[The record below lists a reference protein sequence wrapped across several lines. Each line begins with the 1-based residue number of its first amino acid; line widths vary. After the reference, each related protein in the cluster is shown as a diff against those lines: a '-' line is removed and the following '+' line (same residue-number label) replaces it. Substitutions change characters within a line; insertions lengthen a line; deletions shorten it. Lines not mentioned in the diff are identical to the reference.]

1 MLRDRYALVDLFAL
15 VPAWELR
22 FEPELAELDR
32 LLEDDLLFQQVKADL
47 ARRRPRSLETG
58 RPSTPVE
65 VILRLL
71 VIQHLYVWSFEQL
84 ERFVNDSLVLRQFCR
99 LGLERVPHATTVLR
113 WANLVQPETLHR
125 LLDRVTELAQ
135 SVQVTRGRKL
145 RIDST
150 VVETTIHHP
159 SDSSLLADG
168 VRVLSRLVRRAGDV
182 LARGSEPLFRD
193 RTRGAKR
200 LMRRIHASAT
210 ITGRGAAAATVERTE
225 LYRRL
230 LEVTQASVG
239 QAEAVQQLLATRTGE
254 AVQRVRAH
262 IEHFVP
268 LVQQVCAQTQRRV
281 LEGEAVPAADKLVSL
296 FEPHTAVI
304 RRGKLPTPTE
314 FGTKIMLD
322 EVDGG
327 LVTRYVI
334 LAGNP
339 ADASELPASLDHH
352 RLQFGHPPRTTA
364 ADRAFSTA
372 ANEQYAA
379 QVGVS
384 CLAIPKPGK
393 CSAQR
398 RAWEQRP
405 AFRRAAR
412 FRAGIEGRI
421 SVLKRAFGLRRCRYH
436 GHDGMERWVGWG
448 ILTHNLRQISHSMAA
463 RQAA

>member
-1 MLRDRYALVDLFAL
+1 MLRDRYAPVDLFGL

-32 LLEDDLLFQQVKADL
+32 LLEDDLLLQQIKADL
-47 ARRRPRSLETG
+47 ARRRPRTLETG

-71 VIQHLYVWSFEQL
+71 VIQHLYAWSFEQL
-84 ERFVNDSLVLRQFCR
+84 ERWVNDSLVLRQFCR
-99 LGLERVPHATTVLR
+99 LGLEPVPHATTVLR
-113 WANLVQPETLHR
+113 WANLVQPETLHC

-135 SVQVTRGRKL
+135 TLTVTRGRKL

-159 SDSSLLADG
+159 SDSGLLADG

-182 LARGSEPLFRD
+182 LARGTEPLFRD
-193 RTRGAKR
+193 RTRSAKR
-200 LMRRIHASAT
+200 LMRRIHASAAV
-210 ITGRGAAAATVERTE
+210 TGRGAAAAAAERTE

-230 LEVTQASVG
+230 LDVTRASLG
-239 QAEAVQQLLATRTGE
+239 QAEVVRHLLAASARE
-254 AVQRVRAH
+254 AVQRVRAQV
-262 IEHFVP
+262 EHFVP
-268 LVQQVCAQTQRRV
+268 LVQQVCAQAERRV
-281 LEGEAVPAADKLVSL
+281 LEGEAVAAADKLVSL

-314 FGTKIMLD
+314 FGTKVLLD

-334 LAGNP
+334 LDGNP
-339 ADASELPASLDHH
+339 PDAPQLPASLDHH
-352 RLQFGHPPRTTA
+352 QLQFGHPPHTAA

-372 ANEQYAA
+372 SNEQYATQA
-379 QVGVS
+379 GVD
-384 CLAIPKPGK
+384 CVALPKAGK

-421 SVLKRAFGLRRCRYH
+421 SVLKRRFGLRRCRYH
-436 GHDGMERWVGWG
+436 GRDGMERWVGWG
-448 ILTHNLRQISHSMAA
+448 ILAHNLRQISHTVAA
-463 RQAA
+463 RRAA